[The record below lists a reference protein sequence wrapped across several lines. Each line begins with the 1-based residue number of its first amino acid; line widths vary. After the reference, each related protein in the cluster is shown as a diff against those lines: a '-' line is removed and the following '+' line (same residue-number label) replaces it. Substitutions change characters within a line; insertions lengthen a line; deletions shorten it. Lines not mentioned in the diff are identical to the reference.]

1 MGSNHMHNFLRK
13 SKENNTI
20 PTHDPYTG
28 ELNPLYEELTGNK
41 NPLTLDIKHNPI
53 DYDKVSMDDLVKSLE
68 GKDTFNSTNDV
79 YIIKKLIKFYKENK

>member
-13 SKENNTI
+13 SKEKNTI

-41 NPLTLDIKHNPI
+41 NPLAPSDKHNHI
-53 DYDKVSMDDLVKSLE
+53 NYDKASMDDLVKLLE

-79 YIIKKLIKFYKENK
+79 YIIKKLITFYKENK

>member
-13 SKENNTI
+13 SKENKTI

-41 NPLTLDIKHNPI
+41 NPLALDIKDKSI
-53 DYDKVSMDDLVKSLE
+53 DYSKTSMDDLVKSLE
-68 GKDTFNSTNDV
+68 GKDAFNSTNDV
-79 YIIKKLIKFYKENK
+79 YIIKKLITFYKENK

>member
-1 MGSNHMHNFLRK
+1 MGSNHMHNFLKK
-13 SKENNTI
+13 SKENKTI

-41 NPLTLDIKHNPI
+41 NPLALDIKHNPI

-68 GKDTFNSTNDV
+68 GKDTFNSTDDV
-79 YIIKKLIKFYKENK
+79 YIINKLITFYKENK